1 MCCHTGASI
10 TPRPKGVN
18 AIGLSGKNGV
28 LISMKAVNGD
38 EDCIVVTD
46 TGIVIRISLT
56 QVSTYSRTAQGVKI
70 ISVGDTAKVSTVAI
84 VSPDAES
91 DGGAEVQAEALADP
105 DTAE

>member
-1 MCCHTGASI
+1 MRKIVSDVFGAQLERFLLEH
-10 TPRPKGVN
+10 PDEAK
-18 AIGLSGKNGV
+18 AI
-28 LISMKAVNGD
+28 MKAVNGD

-91 DGGAEVQAEALADP
+91 DGGAEVQAEAQADP